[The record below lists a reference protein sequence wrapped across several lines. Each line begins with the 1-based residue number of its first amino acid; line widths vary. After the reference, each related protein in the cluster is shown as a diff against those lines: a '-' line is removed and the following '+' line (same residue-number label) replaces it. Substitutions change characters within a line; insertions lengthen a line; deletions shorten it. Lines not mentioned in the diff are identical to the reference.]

1 MLLEDLHWIDSDSA
15 AVINALR
22 DVLPERHFVILG
34 TTRSYP
40 DLAVNFGPDH
50 NHFEL
55 SALDIA
61 AANNLLNNLLGGGKG
76 LSRLKERLL
85 EKTGGIPLFLEEV
98 VRSLID
104 TGALIGSPGDY
115 SLTVSPEEV
124 GIPVTVQAIISTR
137 VDALPANPKRVL
149 QSAAVLGQ
157 PITMPLLATM
167 TDAPAN
173 ELWEAI
179 RWGSGNRCNAGGA
192 DQGFLQGARRGAS
205 GRHED
210 FGATARNTKQRPS
223 TRKRSKICWTASY
236 RQRFA
241 AYWKSALRPA
251 SRPSKSLRSS
261 SCKRALTVAHE
272 AIFNI
277 TVPSPA
283 VGPGAEYSCRT

>member
-1 MLLEDLHWIDSDSA
+1 VVSSASQSVPLILLLEDLHWIDSDSA

-34 TTRSYP
+34 TTRSYA

-157 PITMPLLATM
+157 PITMPLLAT
-167 TDAPAN
+167 D
-173 ELWEAI
+173 
-179 RWGSGNRCNAGGA
+179 RRSGW
-192 DQGFLQGARRGAS
+192 
-205 GRHED
+205 RH
-210 FGATARNTKQRPS
+210 
-223 TRKRSKICWTASY
+223 
-236 RQRFA
+236 
-241 AYWKSALRPA
+241 
-251 SRPSKSLRSS
+251 SLVS
-261 SCKRALTVAHE
+261 
-272 AIFNI
+272 
-277 TVPSPA
+277 
-283 VGPGAEYSCRT
+283 